1 LRRQK
6 AWFLAAG
13 LVVMRLRRVNGA
25 EPGCYSAAKKRGFWR
40 RRYLAVG

>member
-13 LVVMRLRRVNGA
+13 LVVMRLRRVSGA
-25 EPGCYSAAKKRGFWR
+25 EPGFYCADNKRGFWR
-40 RRYLAVG
+40 LGWW